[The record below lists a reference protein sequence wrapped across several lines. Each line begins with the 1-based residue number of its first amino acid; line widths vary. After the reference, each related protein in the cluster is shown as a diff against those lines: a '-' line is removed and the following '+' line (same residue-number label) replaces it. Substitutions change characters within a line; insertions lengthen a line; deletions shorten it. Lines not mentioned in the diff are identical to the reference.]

1 MTSRPSPAEPL
12 RIKPTTVTVAI
23 LLVLTAVAYSFKDAL
38 YLWISGATAASDSL
52 GRIAALATEPG
63 LVALVVLT
71 AVVTLWAWLRNPLA
85 FWRLACGGVGV
96 ILAYLA
102 SEGLKLLVIEQRPCR
117 ALDVVTV
124 LACPEVGDWSW
135 PSNHSVIAAAFATTC
150 VFAVPRLIWFVAPG
164 AALIGLSRV
173 AVGAH
178 YPHDVLAGLAL
189 GILMVLFCV
198 TALRPVAYRLAA
210 ASSEKNLTG
219 RSRAE

>member
-1 MTSRPSPAEPL
+1 M
-12 RIKPTTVTVAI
+12 VTVVM
-23 LLVLTAVAYSFKDAL
+23 LLVLTAVAYFFKNAL
-38 YLWISGATAASDSL
+38 YLWISGATASSDSL
-52 GRIAALATEPG
+52 GQIAAFTTEPG

-71 AVVTLWAWLRNPLA
+71 AVVTLWAWLRDRLA

-117 ALDVVTV
+117 ALDVATV

-135 PSNHSVIAAAFATTC
+135 PSNHSVIAAAFATAC
-150 VFAVPRLIWFVAPG
+150 VLAVPRLIWFVAPA

-178 YPHDVLAGLAL
+178 YLHDVLAGLAL
-189 GILMVLFCV
+189 GIFMVLLCV
-198 TALRPVAYRLAA
+198 TALRPVIHRLAA
-210 ASSEKNLTG
+210 GSSEKKPNG